1 MDIVKHLIDA
11 GADINIQSDDQETPL
26 HLGKLYISCEKKKN
40 YTKHLTIAC
49 ISEQLG
55 VAKLL
60 IEKGCNRDLKD
71 AEGKTAFEHADKS
84 FIEQLNI

>member
-11 GADINIQSDDQETPL
+11 GADINIQSGDQETPL
-26 HLGKLYISCEKKKN
+26 HLGKLYISREKSS
-40 YTKHLTIAC
+40 TKHLTIAC
-49 ISEQLG
+49 ISEQLE

-71 AEGKTAFEHADKS
+71 TEGKTAFEHADKS
-84 FIEQLNI
+84 FIEQLNL